1 MEFLP
6 LFMEIPV
13 PTVCVCERERDRERE
28 TDRDRETEREV
39 GEGDIDLKVKN
50 ESVSVCVH
58 AKSFQLCLTLCDPKD
73 NSPSGSSVHGISQA
87 RIVERVAISS
97 SQGSSRPRN

>member
-1 MEFLP
+1 MEVLP

-13 PTVCVCERERDRERE
+13 PTVCVCERERDRQ

-50 ESVSVCVH
+50 ESVSVCMH

-73 NSPSGSSVHGISQA
+73 NSLPGSSVHGISQA
-87 RIVERVAISS
+87 RIVEWVAISS